1 MSNEGRKPKKKSIF
15 KTFRQIKLAITCAI
29 VAGIV
34 WVASQLGLDFSG
46 FGINIGSGGQGGGGN
61 GGGSGYH
68 QEYHGEPGGVYGS
81 EGQQGSESGYGDGGV
96 GGQEQAYEYTAEE
109 RSLIITISGEQIM
122 HGNREITLQEL
133 SSIVL
138 EINTPD
144 DTWELWDNQA
154 IKATYDQ
161 AKAVLIDNAIRF
173 EERTSGA

>member
-1 MSNEGRKPKKKSIF
+1 MSNEGRAKKKSIF
-15 KTFRQIKLAITCAI
+15 KTFRQIKLVITCAV

-34 WVASQLGLDFSG
+34 WIASQLGLDLSG
-46 FGINIGSGGQGGGGN
+46 FGINMGSGGQGGGN

-68 QEYHGEPGGVYGS
+68 QEYHGENGAVNGGEY
-81 EGQQGSESGYGDGGV
+81 QQGSESEQGSGNGG
-96 GGQEQAYEYTAEE
+96 GEHGQAYEYTEE
-109 RSLIITISGEQIM
+109 EHSLIIMISGEQIM
-122 HGNREITLQEL
+122 HGNREVTLQEL
-133 SSIVL
+133 TSIVL

-173 EERTSGA
+173 EERTSDA

>member
-1 MSNEGRKPKKKSIF
+1 MSNEGRNPKKKSIF

-46 FGINIGSGGQGGGGN
+46 FGINMGSGGQGGSGN
-61 GGGSGYH
+61 GGGYGYH
-68 QEYHGEPGGVYGS
+68 QEYQGYPSAENGGEY
-81 EGQQGSESGYGDGGV
+81 QQGQGYGEGSAGGE
-96 GGQEQAYEYTAEE
+96 QEYATEYAEEE
-109 RSLIITISGEQIM
+109 RSLVIVISGEQIM

-133 SSIVL
+133 SGIVL